1 LPAKHSR
8 RPGGDTWS
16 NPKVIVVT
24 GAGAGLGQ
32 AVAEKL
38 ALAGHIVYAGMRGL
52 TARSAERAAT
62 AEQFATQHE
71 VTLRPLELEVL
82 SDSGCRAAIDQA
94 LFEQGRLDVLV
105 NNACMLMSGVA
116 EAFTADQFLTILD
129 TNVVSWLR
137 MNRAVLPV
145 MRRQGAGTL
154 VYIGSTTA
162 HIVEP
167 FMATYIASKAAGEA
181 FAESI
186 GFEVTPFG
194 IDTIIV
200 VPGAFTQ
207 GTQHFAHT
215 TAPTPARLE
224 SIDIAHQGHTADVG
238 SVGNALVDA
247 LGRPRGTRPR
257 RVIVD
262 AQRKGVEDID
272 AVTTDR
278 QHAFFTALGIDH
290 LIELPTHPHTTTPA
304 ISTTTTKETSVPDPL
319 HQLVATFNR
328 TFSGN
333 TDLLDRVVTPDWEDI
348 PLNPGQGPG
357 PGGTKPTI
365 KGIEQ
370 SYCISA

>member
-1 LPAKHSR
+1 M
-8 RPGGDTWS
+8 S
-16 NPKVIVVT
+16 NTGPSSPQQQVIVVT
-24 GAGAGLGQ
+24 GAGSGLGQ

-38 ALAGHIVYAGMRGL
+38 ALAGHIVYAGVRGL
-52 TARSAERAAT
+52 TARAAERAA
-62 AEQFATQHE
+62 ASNRFAAQHE
-71 VTLRPLELEVL
+71 VTLRPLELDVL
-82 SDSGCRAAIDQA
+82 SDTGCRAAIDQV
-94 LFEQGRLDVLV
+94 LVEQGRLDVLV
-105 NNACMLMSGVA
+105 NNAGMLMSGVA
-116 EAFTADQFLTILD
+116 EAFTAEQFLTILD

-154 VYIGSTTA
+154 VYISSTTA

-215 TAPTPARLE
+215 TAPAEPAVVAQYGDLAAAVAEIPARLE
-224 SIDIAHQGHTADVG
+224 AIDVAHQGRTADVG
-238 SVGNALVDA
+238 TVGDALVDA
-247 LGRPRGTRPR
+247 LGQPRGTRPR

-272 AVTTDR
+272 TVRTDR
-278 QHAFFTALGIDH
+278 QRAFFTALGIDH
-290 LIELPTHPHTTTPA
+290 LLD
-304 ISTTTTKETSVPDPL
+304 VPDHP
-319 HQLVATFNR
+319 
-328 TFSGN
+328 
-333 TDLLDRVVTPDWEDI
+333 
-348 PLNPGQGPG
+348 
-357 PGGTKPTI
+357 
-365 KGIEQ
+365 
-370 SYCISA
+370 

>member
-1 LPAKHSR
+1 M
-8 RPGGDTWS
+8 S
-16 NPKVIVVT
+16 NPVHNRLQQVIVVT
-24 GAGAGLGQ
+24 GAGSGLGQ

-52 TARSAERAAT
+52 AARSAERAAV
-62 AEQFATQHE
+62 AEQFATQND
-71 VTLRPLELEVL
+71 VTLRPLELDVL
-82 SDSGCRAAIDQA
+82 SDSGGRAAIDQV
-94 LFEQGRLDVLV
+94 LFEQGRIDVLV
-105 NNACMLMSGVA
+105 NNAGMLMSGVA

-154 VYIGSTTA
+154 VYISSTTA

-215 TAPTPARLE
+215 TAPAESAVVAQYGDLAAAVAEIPARLE
-224 SIDIAHQGHTADVG
+224 AIDIARQGHTADVS
-238 SVGNALVDA
+238 SVGDALVNILRQA
-247 LGRPRGTRPR
+247 RGTRPR

-272 AVTTDR
+272 TVRTDR
-278 QHAFFTALGIDH
+278 QRAFFTALGIDH
-290 LIELPTHPHTTTPA
+290 LIDLP
-304 ISTTTTKETSVPDPL
+304 
-319 HQLVATFNR
+319 
-328 TFSGN
+328 
-333 TDLLDRVVTPDWEDI
+333 DRP
-348 PLNPGQGPG
+348 
-357 PGGTKPTI
+357 
-365 KGIEQ
+365 
-370 SYCISA
+370 